1 MAAALLDAGPRQAVW
16 EALGAAPQ
24 RFGVAGAGAAAVVA
38 GAARVP
44 RPAALAARAALC
56 LVAPVA

>member
-24 RFGVAGAGAAAVVA
+24 RFGVAGAAAVVA